1 MSVFKRGNVYC
12 FEFVFNGRRF
22 QRSTKQHNKQVAIDI
37 ESAFRTSLA
46 KGEVGLT
53 EPKRESRTVGE
64 LLSALETKYELDGK
78 LSPQNQSLLKRVRD
92 DFGTKRAT
100 ELTAEDVTKYV
111 KGRAAT
117 GAANATINRVIEIL
131 SRCYTLAEIAAPKM
145 HTLPENNTR
154 KGFFT
159 AAQMESVLANLPDDG
174 LRDFVRFGYIT
185 GMRKGEIESL
195 RWDNLEKDGVLKL
208 AAEDAKTGEARTVPC
223 DQGELAAIIERRK
236 AVRSFKNA
244 AGNIILS
251 RLIFHRGDGEPIGE
265 FRKSWKTACVAAGVG
280 HWVKRGKSRTYEGRI
295 FHDLRRSAIRDLV
308 RAGVGQAVAMTISGH
323 KTGSVFQRYNITD
336 EDDKRAALTA
346 AAKYREE
353 QKKNVVAIGQN

>member
-1 MSVFKRGNVYC
+1 MSIFKRGTVYW

-22 QRSTKQHNKQVAIDI
+22 QRSTKQHNRQVAIDI

-46 KGEVGLT
+46 KSEVGIT
-53 EPKRESRTVGE
+53 EPKRENRTIGQ
-64 LLSALETKYELDGK
+64 LLDALQTKYELDGK
-78 LSPQNQSLLKRVRD
+78 LSSQNRSLLKRVKD

-100 ELTAEDVTKYV
+100 ELTSEDITKYM
-111 KGRAAT
+111 KGRAAAH
-117 GAANATINRVIEIL
+117 AANATVNRGIEIL
-131 SRCYTLAEIAAPKM
+131 SRCYALAEIPAPKM
-145 HTLPENNTR
+145 HALPENNAR

-159 AAQMESVLANLPDDG
+159 AAEMEAVLANLPDDG

-223 DQGELAAIIERRK
+223 DQGELADIIERRK
-236 AVRSFKNA
+236 AARSFKDA
-244 AGNIILS
+244 AGGIMLAQF
-251 RLIFHRGDGEPIGE
+251 IFHRGDGKAIGE

-280 HWVKRGKSRTYEGRI
+280 HWVKRGKQRSYEGRI

-308 RAGVGQAVAMTISGH
+308 RAGVGQSVAMTISGH
-323 KTGSVFQRYNITD
+323 RTVSVFQRYNITD
-336 EDDKRAALTA
+336 EDDKRAALA
-346 AAKYREE
+346 AAATYRDE
-353 QKKNVVAIGQN
+353 QKKNVVAMSK

>member
-1 MSVFKRGNVYC
+1 MSVFKRGRVYW
-12 FEFVFNGRRF
+12 FEFVFNGERI
-22 QRSTKQHNKQVAIDI
+22 QRSTKQLNRQVAVDI

-46 KGEVGLT
+46 KGEVGIK
-53 EPKRESRTVGE
+53 EPKQERRTVGD
-64 LLSALETKYELDGK
+64 LLDALHEKYELDGK
-78 LSPQNQSLLKRVRD
+78 LSSQNRSMISRVRN
-92 DFGTKRAT
+92 DFGSKRAT
-100 ELTAEDVTKYV
+100 ELTAEDITKYV
-111 KGRAAT
+111 KARSAA
-117 GAANATINRVIEIL
+117 GAANATVNRVTEIL
-131 SRCYTLAEIAAPKM
+131 SRCYALAELPAPKM
-145 HTLPENNTR
+145 HALPENNAR

-159 AAQMESVLANLPDDG
+159 ATEMESVLANLPDDG

-223 DQGELAAIIERRK
+223 DQGELGQIIERRK
-236 AVRSFKNA
+236 GARSFKNSE
-244 AGNIILS
+244 GHITLS
-251 RLIFHRGDGEPIGE
+251 QVIFHRGDGEPIGE

-280 HWVKRGKSRTYEGRI
+280 HWVKRGKSRSYEGRI

-323 KTGSVFQRYNITD
+323 RTVSVFQRYNITD

-353 QKKNVVAIGQN
+353 QKKAVVAIAKG